1 MAAFYG
7 SCWQRAKTT
16 PWTTALTLA
25 YSFRREGRAANT
37 LVAYVRARLLRNIR
51 KLHLYDAFN
60 IQESRLVDAGRQ
72 IPPLIEVDGMRV
84 GLMTC
89 YDLRFPELALS

>member
-1 MAAFYG
+1 AESENNAL
-7 SCWQRAKTT
+7 
-16 PWTTALTLA
+16 TTALTLHIP
-25 YSFRREGRAANT
+25 SGEGRAANT
-37 LVAYVRARLLRNIR
+37 LVALRQGKIIAQYQ

-89 YDLRFPELALS
+89 YDL